1 MTNRTAPAILAL
13 ALALV
18 GCAPA
23 PTTPTPDAAADACA
37 TVTGVEAC
45 VLAADAV
52 CTRLLEYCGVSP
64 RPAACTMTWS
74 TLRECR
80 ADLARQGADLDCAT
94 QPTTPVCRAPIE
106 ACAGMARVVA
116 CADLLNGTARINC
129 R

>member
-64 RPAACTMTWS
+64 RPAACTMAWT

-80 ADLARQGADLDCAT
+80 ADLARQGADLDLRFRELFPSAF
-94 QPTTPVCRAPIE
+94 A
-106 ACAGMARVVA
+106 VVGA
-116 CADLLNGTARINC
+116 LHEHTRS
-129 R
+129 